1 MSVAPLKPERFPSLE
16 KEGAGVVN
24 RLTPPLLP
32 HTRRIKHERRGL
44 LSVHNSIV
52 DSLTV
57 RLLDSGP
64 SRVQNT
70 TNEPGMSMK
79 TKRKVKKSGSLHD
92 TPYLALWSTQFDR
105 LSVFNSSA
113 HSLTLQPLESSCQM

>member
-16 KEGAGVVN
+16 KEGAGGVN

-32 HTRRIKHERRGL
+32 NTRRIKHERRGL
-44 LSVHNSIV
+44 FSVHNPIV

-57 RLLDSGP
+57 RLLDSGS

-70 TNEPGMSMK
+70 ANEPGMSMK
-79 TKRKVKKSGSLHD
+79 TKHKVKMSRSLHD
-92 TPYLALWSTQFDR
+92 TLYLGLWSTQFDR
-105 LSVFNSSA
+105 LSVFKSSA
-113 HSLTLQPLESSCQM
+113 DSLTLQPLESSSQM